1 MTIIR
6 HEVGP
11 RMTQV
16 QVYNDVVYL
25 CGITG
30 EKQAD
35 DVTGQTE
42 AILARIDE
50 LLAKVGSDK
59 TKLLRV
65 EIWLSDIRYYDE
77 MNAVWDAWV
86 PEGNAPG
93 RATCEAR
100 LAYPNVLVEMIATA
114 AV

>member
-1 MTIIR
+1 MSITR

-16 QVYNDVVYL
+16 QVYNGVVYL

-30 EKQAD
+30 EKAAD
-35 DVTGQTE
+35 DITGQTQ

-50 LLAKVGSDK
+50 LLQSVGSDRS
-59 TKLLRV
+59 KLLQV
-65 EIWLSDIRYYDE
+65 QIWLADIRYYDA

-86 PEGNAPG
+86 APDNAPG

-100 LAYPNVLVEMIATA
+100 MAYPNVLVEMIATA
-114 AV
+114 AL

>member
-1 MTIIR
+1 MEITR

-16 QVYNDVVYL
+16 QVYNNTVYL

-30 EKQAD
+30 DTVAD
-35 DVTGQTE
+35 DITGQTK

-59 TKLLRV
+59 SKLLQCQ
-65 EIWLSDIRYYDE
+65 IWLADIRYYDE
-77 MNAVWDAWV
+77 MNTVWDAWV
-86 PEGNAPG
+86 APGNAPG

-100 LAYPNVLVEMIATA
+100 MAYPNVLVEMIATA
-114 AV
+114 AL